1 MCGIAAI
8 FSYRGGPPVAESE
21 LVSIRDRMTSRGP
34 DGAGIW
40 ISEDRVVGL
49 AHRRLAIIDLSP
61 SGGQPMLDATGT
73 FSISFNGEIYNYRE
87 LREQLAK
94 KGYGFRSTSDTE
106 VLLQLYADR
115 GVDMLDCLRGMYAF
129 AIWDD
134 RKKSLFLAR
143 DPYGIKPL
151 YYADD
156 GKTFRAASQV
166 KALQAGGG
174 VDTSPNPAGHVG
186 FFLWGHVPD
195 PHTFYRSIRAVPAGS
210 FVWIERGKDPSE
222 SNFCSVPRIFA
233 EASPGKRRHSYQ
245 QAIQEALQETV

>member
-8 FSYRGGPPVAESE
+8 FSYRDGPPVVESE
-21 LVSIRDRMTSRGP
+21 LLSIRDRMTSRGP

-40 ISEDRVVGL
+40 ISEDRLVGL

-61 SGGQPMLDATGT
+61 SGAQPMLDATGT

-94 KGYGFRSTSDTE
+94 QGYCFRSSSDTE

-129 AIWDD
+129 AICDD
-134 RKKSLFLAR
+134 RKKSLFFAC
-143 DPYGIKPL
+143 DPCGIKPL

-156 GKTFRAASQV
+156 CKT
-166 KALQAGGG
+166 L
-174 VDTSPNPAGHVG
+174 
-186 FFLWGHVPD
+186 
-195 PHTFYRSIRAVPAGS
+195 
-210 FVWIERGKDPSE
+210 
-222 SNFCSVPRIFA
+222 
-233 EASPGKRRHSYQ
+233 
-245 QAIQEALQETV
+245 